1 MKISI
6 LTATYKAAEHLPSLI
21 EHLRPHTDRVFEWI
35 VMDDGSRGNTA
46 HNIKLTA
53 EEKHIQ

>member
-21 EHLRPHTDRVFEWI
+21 ERLRPHTDRVFERI
-35 VMDDGSRGNTA
+35 VMDGGPRGNTA
-46 HNIKLTA
+46 HTNKLTA
-53 EEKHIQ
+53 EEKYIQ